1 MMCHHEM
8 YLHKATRISAP
19 HDVRPKK
26 WMVQYT
32 DLAYPEFTHPANTH
46 PALCTT
52 WLARSKGKKKKFL
65 LSIANGPKWSQMVP
79 IWSKMVPN
87 GPKWS
92 QLGPKWSQM
101 APNGPKR
108 VPNGPQ
114 WSQIAQIFYVL
125 IVPYGFKRSQMV
137 PNGPKYL
144 QIAPKGSKW
153 VPNGP

>member
-52 WLARSKGKKKKFL
+52 WLARSKGKKKILVKHCKWSQMVPNGSYMIQNGPKWAQMVPIGSQMVPNGPKWTQTGPKWSPMVPDCLNVLCPNCPIWFQKVP
-65 LSIANGPKWSQMVP
+65 NGPKWSQMVP
-79 IWSKMVPN
+79 NISK
-87 GPKWS
+87 
-92 QLGPKWSQM
+92 
-101 APNGPKR
+101 
-108 VPNGPQ
+108 
-114 WSQIAQIFYVL
+114 
-125 IVPYGFKRSQMV
+125 
-137 PNGPKYL
+137 
-144 QIAPKGSKW
+144 
-153 VPNGP
+153 